1 MRVGGLRQLIELDL
15 GNSYRSCLKQL
26 GDAREMSAGTLDR
39 RTQRHH
45 VTAFRLWRMQPRSD
59 ECRATTRLEH
69 RDGFLCDVAADG
81 IEDGVA
87 IGNGTREILGVVIDN
102 FIGPEILAHK

>member
-1 MRVGGLRQLIELDL
+1 M
-15 GNSYRSCLKQL
+15 
-26 GDAREMSAGTLDR
+26 
-39 RTQRHH
+39 
-45 VTAFRLWRMQPRSD
+45 
-59 ECRATTRLEH
+59 RATTRLEH

-102 FIGPEILAHK
+102 FIGPGSRT